1 MTIEIWSAAN
11 MDQAFGMQ
19 LRTVREE
26 RGWSREE
33 LAERLGAGNAKT
45 VWKWETGAAD
55 PRVTTVRRLAT
66 ALNVEAAELLEER
79 QT

>member
-1 MTIEIWSAAN
+1 
-11 MDQAFGMQ
+11 MDDPLFGQQ
-19 LRTVREE
+19 LRAIREE
-26 RGWSREE
+26 RGWSRDE

-66 ALNVEAAELLEER
+66 ALNVDAAELLEER
-79 QT
+79 DR

>member
-1 MTIEIWSAAN
+1 MIDDA
-11 MDQAFGMQ
+11 AFGMQ

-26 RGWSREE
+26 RGLSREA

-45 VWKWETGAAD
+45 VWKWESGSCD

-66 ALNVEAAELLEER
+66 ALNVDAAELLEEGKWNG
-79 QT
+79 